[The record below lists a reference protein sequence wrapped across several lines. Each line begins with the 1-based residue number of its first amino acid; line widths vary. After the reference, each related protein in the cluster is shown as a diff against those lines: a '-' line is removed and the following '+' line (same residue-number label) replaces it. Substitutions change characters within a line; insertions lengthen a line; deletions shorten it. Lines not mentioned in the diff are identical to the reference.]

1 MTRSVMAD
9 GGERNYGLQV
19 VLTAAPADV
28 GPCPVLASALVKA
41 LRAARAL
48 ADAAADALDV
58 AADRLVPDTEEV
70 VEAAEVAL
78 AAE

>member
-1 MTRSVMAD
+1 MVS
-9 GGERNYGLQV
+9 NV

-28 GPCPVLASALVKA
+28 GPWPVLASALMAA

-48 ADAAADALDV
+48 ADAAAVALDV
-58 AADRLVPDTEEV
+58 AADALAPDAEEV
-70 VEAAEVAL
+70 VEAVELEL

>member
-1 MTRSVMAD
+1 MVS
-9 GGERNYGLQV
+9 NV

-28 GPCPVLASALVKA
+28 GLWPVLASALMA
-41 LRAARAL
+41 TLRAARAL
-48 ADAAADALDV
+48 ADVAAVALDV
-58 AADRLVPDTEEV
+58 AADPLLPDAEEI